1 MSNKLFYIFAVVVV
15 TLSIIVT
22 IACRVEFYG
31 SPVKVWRIGQIA
43 G

>member
-22 IACRVEFYG
+22 IACCVEFLII
-31 SPVKVWRIGQIA
+31 SVKGYHL
-43 G
+43 